1 MSKSEQQSILTQI
14 VPEETTE
21 IQEKLEIKNALSVVL
36 NRIRS
41 IEEQSQTL
49 LTETEFLRQQLE
61 EFFNEH

>member
-1 MSKSEQQSILTQI
+1 VSKSEQQSILTQI